1 VTPSGTNSLHGD
13 LFEFIRND
21 AFGSAREYLA
31 TKDSTYKR
39 HNFGGTIGGAIKKN
53 KLFFFGGFQG
63 TTQRASPN
71 NSIIFFPTPDML
83 KGDFRTFESAV
94 CGRPTPLPPPFGTGG
109 FAPNMVNPTLFAA
122 PSLYITNQFAQSMA
136 AAGVFPDRCGKVT
149 YDVPTYQNNYQY
161 VAKIDYQI
169 NGQHSLFFRDLWS
182 KEYQPTLTDVEPDLL
197 LSSQTGFTTP
207 AYAFAV
213 GETWVASPTLVNSFR
228 IGFTRINETRLKD
241 DFFNFCTAGIQNFW
255 CGENKAQFGQ
265 LLIVNGFTEG
275 VNYSDPP
282 PDGGGSWYRS
292 ANYILNDDMNW
303 VHGAHQFS
311 FGGAATHGRFTSRNN
326 FASNGQFNFVGLPN
340 FLLGNASQMQDGLPN
355 TQSMHETFVNLYFT
369 DTWKLNSRLTLNVGL
384 RWEPYQPITV
394 PTGVIF
400 NFDMTRFLNNVR
412 STEFLNAPPS
422 FYYPGDPGFP
432 AKSAE
437 YSKWAEFA
445 PRLGLAWDPKGDGK
459 TSVRASFGFGY
470 AFVPGL
476 TREDQQGQNPW
487 GGRQVLTGNVNFSN
501 PFGSAANNPYPYF
514 VNPNVTFTPR
524 GLFATTPYDTP
535 TPSYSTWNLAIQ
547 RQIGSAWVASATY
560 MGSKISHLLISV
572 PLNYAPLTPGLP
584 VVATSDPRCTA
595 SSTTVNCLSNAD
607 SRRLLAVLNPGGP
620 KTISDP
626 PCSGTPAGTNTT
638 TPCCFPSSAASVR
651 ASAWAQTGP
660 GPIASARSWDTTPSP
675 SRRRLIPSTTIRSAI
690 ATAIDDK
697 SST

>member
-1 VTPSGTNSLHGD
+1 
-13 LFEFIRND
+13 
-21 AFGSAREYLA
+21 
-31 TKDSTYKR
+31 
-39 HNFGGTIGGAIKKN
+39 
-53 KLFFFGGFQG
+53 
-63 TTQRASPN
+63 
-71 NSIIFFPTPDML
+71 
-83 KGDFRTFESAV
+83 
-94 CGRPTPLPPPFGTGG
+94 
-109 FAPNMVNPTLFAA
+109 
-122 PSLYITNQFAQSMA
+122 
-136 AAGVFPDRCGKVT
+136 
-149 YDVPTYQNNYQY
+149 
-161 VAKIDYQI
+161 
-169 NGQHSLFFRDLWS
+169 
-182 KEYQPTLTDVEPDLL
+182 
-197 LSSQTGFTTP
+197 
-207 AYAFAV
+207 V

-241 DFFNFCTAGIQNFW
+241 DFFNFCTAGVQNFW

-326 FASNGQFNFVGLPN
+326 SASNGQFNFVGLPN

-355 TQSMHETFVNLYFT
+355 TQSRHETFVNLYFT
-369 DTWKLNSRLTLNVGL
+369 DTWKLNSRLTLNAGL
-384 RWEPYQPITV
+384 RWEPYLPITV
-394 PTGVIF
+394 STGVIF

-412 STEFLNAPPS
+412 STEFLNAPPG

-437 YSKWAEFA
+437 YSKWVEFA
-445 PRLGLAWDPKGDGK
+445 PRLGFAWDPKGDGK

-535 TPSYSTWNLAIQ
+535 TPS
-547 RQIGSAWVASATY
+547 
-560 MGSKISHLLISV
+560 
-572 PLNYAPLTPGLP
+572 
-584 VVATSDPRCTA
+584 
-595 SSTTVNCLSNAD
+595 
-607 SRRLLAVLNPGGP
+607 
-620 KTISDP
+620 
-626 PCSGTPAGTNTT
+626 
-638 TPCCFPSSAASVR
+638 
-651 ASAWAQTGP
+651 
-660 GPIASARSWDTTPSP
+660 
-675 SRRRLIPSTTIRSAI
+675 
-690 ATAIDDK
+690 
-697 SST
+697 